1 MTARLFPNWHELYG
15 QQPVE
20 GMPWYYPG
28 LDPDLARALARH
40 GLAGGRI
47 LDLGTGPGTQAIA
60 LAERGFEVTGSDL
73 SAGAI
78 EQAKARTA
86 GLSLKLEFVQDD
98 VLDSRLAG
106 QFDVVFDRGCFHVF
120 APEDRPRYARQLA
133 SWLRPGAWL
142 FLKCFSHEQPGDF
155 GPYRLTPAELAGT
168 FSAAFE
174 SIAIETTVYQGTM
187 NPAPVAL
194 FCTLRR
200 DSAE

>member
-1 MTARLFPNWHELYG
+1 MTARLFPNWHELYN

-20 GMPWYYPG
+20 GMPWYCPG
-28 LDPDLARALARH
+28 LDPDLERALAQH
-40 GLAGGRI
+40 GLTGGRI

-133 SWLRPGAWL
+133 RWLRPGAWL

-155 GPYRLTPAELAGT
+155 GPYRLTPAELEGT

-187 NPAPVAL
+187 KPAPVAL

-200 DSAE
+200 DASA